1 MTWMMIVIILLL
13 VGTMLQICI
22 ELVTQIQSHVNIFG
36 LSYIELGV
44 VLLFDHLLYCIS
56 WPPCTIQAVLA

>member
-56 WPPCTIQAVLA
+56 